1 MIPMSGHPG
10 ARPRTVRE
18 PVAVECPT
26 RLESVCAQSEYTRP
40 EDSYQSKD
48 EKPLSTYINVF
59 KSLDF
64 LFSYLISK

>member
-1 MIPMSGHPG
+1 MSGHPG

-48 EKPLSTYINVF
+48 EKPLST
-59 KSLDF
+59 
-64 LFSYLISK
+64 